1 MEAKQSTPSVIARL
15 MGLDE
20 LPPQEPVQ
28 KPYRV
33 LSENYLRRIASIGVG
48 KKRSFRERHLS
59 RTTLEEKN
67 ESKEVCQ
74 VAKLLKGDDHVKLPN
89 EEGEGNL
96 RLSVEKCITGKEF
109 QDSSNFVDSK
119 NGYFQKGIP
128 KGNSL
133 FSNHLHDLQ
142 GSLAPSLSGDR
153 ALLKS
158 SCHSRKSRSK
168 SELGYLR
175 SLQKV
180 ENGSVTGTH
189 GEELGLNFHD
199 FVRSKLVTLD
209 EACSPHTRIVVLKPI
224 CGKAESF
231 ETGFTSPSSNERSRF
246 RRYFSSP
253 SSNEGSH
260 FGDSKCAEF
269 SGPESGK
276 IQVELKDL
284 GDEVESVRQR
294 STASRE
300 ILEELSRR
308 TRWRKT
314 SFSTKVSSLGLRGRD
329 TSAIKSEL
337 FSPPSSCS
345 CGLGKRYQSFSSS
358 DKSYLSSE
366 ATKQPSK
373 RCLLTE
379 KLKEL
384 RPASRSSTLDDFFA
398 KQGHNSRPRN
408 HKPGTGRRGLKGL
421 DLSKFA
427 KQQSKYEAFGTKW
440 HLGLEDSLNRARCK
454 LRKQD
459 SFQKEGSGPN
469 DLKHN
474 SEKSESIACLNSEG
488 SLSIQDGCVFLDD
501 QQNSL
506 ENDPPDLNF
515 VNFQPLSGS
524 SSCSDLEDGNTSQES
539 WVRRKTKNK
548 LEGGNLLKQSVM
560 LPKPSINTV
569 GSVSDMVVD
578 AEKPFEES
586 ENERLGPTTC
596 ILLEEDYDSGR
607 ATDTSVQ
614 QESSTGF
621 HEESS
626 VFSHC
631 SGTEPDSLVGFE
643 EAYQPSP
650 DSVLEPPFSSECFG
664 SVKDDICDL
673 RRHLE
678 LLKSKTSE
686 TYSEGSGMMVSSDD
700 ETEEGSARDSEEN
713 EAFMK
718 VFKVEESRNFSY
730 LVEVL
735 TEAGLHGK
743 NLEEFKT
750 WDSSECPIS
759 LSVFETLEKKYGD
772 QPSWKRSERRLLFD
786 RVNAGLIEILLPCMG
801 IPTWEKPVSR
811 RFSSIRDEE
820 MIEEDLWK
828 LLVSQEKERSKDSAE
843 NVLGSE
849 LGKLDLG
856 GEIYAIGIE
865 IERLLFDELAAEFF
879 ST

>member
-1 MEAKQSTPSVIARL
+1 MEAKQNTPSVIARL

-33 LSENYLRRIASIGVG
+33 LSENYLRRVASIGVG
-48 KKRSFRERHLS
+48 KKRSFHERHSS
-59 RTTLEEKN
+59 RTTLEEKK
-67 ESKEVCQ
+67 ESKDVCQ

-89 EEGEGNL
+89 EEGKGNL

-128 KGNSL
+128 KRNSL
-133 FSNHLHDLQ
+133 FSNHLHDLHC
-142 GSLAPSLSGDR
+142 SLAPSLSGDR
-153 ALLKS
+153 ALKS
-158 SCHSRKSRSK
+158 SWHRRKSRSQ

-189 GEELGLNFHD
+189 GQELGLNFHD
-199 FVRSKLVTLD
+199 FVRSQLVTLD
-209 EACSPHTRIVVLKPI
+209 DACSSHTRIVVLKPI

-231 ETGFTSPSSNERSRF
+231 ETGFTSPSSNES
-246 RRYFSSP
+246 
-253 SSNEGSH
+253 SH

-276 IQVELKDL
+276 MQVELKDL
-284 GDEVESVRQR
+284 EDEVEFVRQR

-308 TRWRKT
+308 TRWRNT

-329 TSAIKSEL
+329 TSAIKSVV

-345 CGLGKRYQSFSSS
+345 SGLGKRYQSSSS

-366 ATKQPSK
+366 ATKQLSK

-398 KQGHNSRPRN
+398 KQGHNSRPRC

-421 DLSKFA
+421 DLGKFA
-427 KQQSKYEAFGTKW
+427 KQQSKYEAFSTKW
-440 HLGLEDSLNRARCK
+440 HLGLEDSLNWARCK

-459 SFQKEGSGPN
+459 SFQKEGSESN

-474 SEKSESIACLNSEG
+474 SEISESIACLNSEG
-488 SLSIQDGCVFLDD
+488 SLSTQDGCVFLDD

-506 ENDPPDLNF
+506 ENDPPDQNLMNS
-515 VNFQPLSGS
+515 QPLSGS
-524 SSCSDLEDGNTSQES
+524 SSCSDIEDGNTSQES

-548 LEGGNLLKQSVM
+548 LEGGNLLKQNVM
-560 LPKPSINTV
+560 LPKPPISTV

-650 DSVLEPPFSSECFG
+650 VSVLEPPFSSECFG
-664 SVKDDICDL
+664 RVKDDICEL
-673 RRHLE
+673 RQHLE

-700 ETEEGSARDSEEN
+700 ETEEGSACDSEEN

-811 RFSSIRDEE
+811 RFSSIHDEE

-879 ST
+879 SA